1 MSFSTIK
8 PFLQD
13 IGAAATQLGHELY
26 IVGGYVRN
34 KIYAELNGLDFNQ
47 SQDIDLVI
55 NTDAIEFIYQYQKY
69 LEDNDPNHVTFDILD
84 EFKPFGTIKIQH
96 PEYPTNII
104 EIASTRTEIYS
115 EPAAFP
121 EVTIIHDVSADLV
134 RRDFTINALL
144 ESLMPKSFGEISDH
158 IGGMADMEKKLIR
171 AFHTESFIDD
181 PTRITR
187 AIRFMLEYNFTIE
200 IETLESMIRALK
212 HDDFNHWLK
221 KRKSRF
227 EIEANK
233 IRELGKEKFLLACGF
248 LDGLE
253 ANSTIARGETTWRS
267 SLLENF

>member
-13 IGAAATQLGHELY
+13 IGAAASQLGHELY

-34 KIYAELNGLDFNQ
+34 KIYAELNGLSFKQN
-47 SQDIDLVI
+47 QDIDLVI
-55 NTDAIEFIYQYQKY
+55 NTNAINFIYQYQKY
-69 LEDNDPNHVTFDILD
+69 LEDNDPHHVTFDILE

-96 PEYPTNII
+96 PEYTASII

-158 IGGMADMEKKLIR
+158 IGGIADMEKKLIR

-187 AIRFMLEYNFTIE
+187 ALRFMVEYDFMIE
-200 IETLESMIRALK
+200 AETLESMLTALK
-212 HDDFNHWLK
+212 HEDFPLWLK
-221 KRKSRF
+221 KRKNRF

-233 IRELGKEKFLLACGF
+233 IRELGKEKFLLVCGF

-253 ANSTIARGETTWRS
+253 ANAVVSKNEMTWRS
-267 SLLENF
+267 SLLEDF